1 MCTGVEYISHEAYN
15 NRNAAAPVRTS
26 GDGDGG
32 GTVGNGYS
40 NKPLNA
46 TGIGTDSWGKNGNTY
61 TTRNDGKKT
70 FESGSTITDVAPKT
84 SLSTGLGFGGKGPDT
99 GKYSGGL
106 Y

>member
-70 FESGSTITDVAPKT
+70 FESGSTITNVSTPST
-84 SLSTGLGFGGKGPDT
+84 SRSTGLGFGGG

>member
-32 GTVGNGYS
+32 TVGNGYS

-46 TGIGTDSWGKNGNTY
+46 TGIGTDRFGKNGNSY

-70 FESGSTITDVAPKT
+70 FKSGSTITNVTPST
-84 SLSTGLGFGGKGPDT
+84 SRSTGLGFGGK
-99 GKYSGGL
+99 YESGGL

>member
-1 MCTGVEYISHEAYN
+1 MCTGVEYISREAYN
-15 NRNAAAPVRTS
+15 NRNAAAPVKTS

-46 TGIGTDSWGKNGNTY
+46 TGIGTDSWGKTDKKSKSTM
-61 TTRNDGKKT
+61 TTAPTR
-70 FESGSTITDVAPKT
+70 STSRT
-84 SLSTGLGFGGKGPDT
+84 TGLNIGGQ
-99 GKYSGGL
+99 YSGGL

>member
-1 MCTGVEYISHEAYN
+1 MCTGVEYVSHEDYYN
-15 NRNAAAPVRTS
+15 PKRTAASVRTS

-46 TGIGTDSWGKNGNTY
+46 TGIGTDSWGKT
-61 TTRNDGKKT
+61 GKK
-70 FESGSTITDVAPKT
+70 SKSTMTTAPTRST
-84 SLSTGLGFGGKGPDT
+84 SRTTGLGFGGKGPDKD
-99 GKYSGGL
+99 KYSGGL

>member
-46 TGIGTDSWGKNGNTY
+46 TGIGTDSWGKT
-61 TTRNDGKKT
+61 GKK
-70 FESGSTITDVAPKT
+70 SKSTMTTASTPST
-84 SLSTGLGFGGKGPDT
+84 SRTTGLNIGGD
-99 GKYSGGL
+99 YSGGL

>member
-1 MCTGVEYISHEAYN
+1 MCTGVEYVSHEDYYN
-15 NRNAAAPVRTS
+15 PKRTAAPVRTS

-46 TGIGTDSWGKNGNTY
+46 TGIVTDRFGKNGNTY

-70 FESGSTITDVAPKT
+70 FESGSTITDVKPST
-84 SLSTGLGFGGKGPDT
+84 SRKTGLGFGGG
-99 GKYSGGL
+99 YESGGL

>member
-1 MCTGVEYISHEAYN
+1 MCTGVEYVSHEDYYN
-15 NRNAAAPVRTS
+15 PKRTAAPVRTS

-40 NKPLNA
+40 TKPLNA
-46 TGIGTDSWGKNGNTY
+46 TGIGKNGNTY

-70 FESGSTITDVAPKT
+70 FKSGSTITNVTPST
-84 SLSTGLGFGGKGPDT
+84 SRSTGLGFGGK
-99 GKYSGGL
+99 YESGGL